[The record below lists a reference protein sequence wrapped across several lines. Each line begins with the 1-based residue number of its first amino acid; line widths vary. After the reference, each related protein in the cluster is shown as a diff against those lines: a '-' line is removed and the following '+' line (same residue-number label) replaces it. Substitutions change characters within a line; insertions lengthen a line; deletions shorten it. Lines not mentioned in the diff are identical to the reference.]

1 MELCGLS
8 GLFGLKLC
16 GLSGW
21 KLCGLSVEKSA
32 ILWIPD
38 VIYRPGGGRA
48 DIDGARINVPLP
60 RS

>member
-1 MELCGLS
+1 LS

-16 GLSGW
+16 GLSGL

-38 VIYRPGGGRA
+38 VIYRSRDGSDG
-48 DIDGARINVPLP
+48 IDGERMNVPLP